1 MNIYDYIKN
10 GVIMTENNNLDTK
23 ENAKDEE
30 NKLFFKSFSD
40 FKDFIESSK
49 YSIRSISENEIIFKF
64 DDKDQTTNFFTMVID
79 EDVEAFLKLKDNLES
94 AKKELNEK
102 LLRLAAEFEN
112 YKKRNLIEKK
122 QATYIAKENM
132 LRDLLFFID
141 NFERGLNLY
150 ENTQKDTDFFKG
162 MKSVEKD
169 FQTFLEKNN
178 IKKININIGDDFNPN
193 FHQALE
199 LKKSDK
205 FDSNKILEVIQTGYS
220 LDDKL
225 LRPSLVIV
233 SSGADNE

>member
-1 MNIYDYIKN
+1 
-10 GVIMTENNNLDTK
+10 MTENNNLDTK
-23 ENAKDEE
+23 ENTEDEE

-40 FKDFIESSK
+40 FKDFIENSK
-49 YSIRSISENEIIFKF
+49 YSTRSISENEIIFKF
-64 DDKDQTTNFFTMVID
+64 DDKDQTTNFFTMVVN

>member
-1 MNIYDYIKN
+1 MSENKN
-10 GVIMTENNNLDTK
+10 LEQK
-23 ENAKDEE
+23 ENSKKEE
-30 NKLFFKSFSD
+30 NKLVFKSFSD
-40 FKDFIESSK
+40 FKSFIEGSEYTTVSSSK
-49 YSIRSISENEIIFKF
+49 NEIVFKF
-64 DDKDQTTNFFTMVID
+64 NDTDKFTNFFTIVND
-79 EDVEAFLKLKDNLES
+79 EDTEAFLKLKDDLEA

-122 QATYIAKENM
+122 QATYVAKENM

-141 NFERGLNLY
+141 NFERGLILY
-150 ENTQKDTDFFKG
+150 ENSQKDTDFFKG

-169 FQTFLEKNN
+169 FQNFLEKNN
-178 IKKININIGDDFNPN
+178 IEKININTGDDFDPN

-199 LKKSDK
+199 LKKSEK

>member
-1 MNIYDYIKN
+1 
-10 GVIMTENNNLDTK
+10 MTENNNLDTK
-23 ENAKDEE
+23 ENTEDEE

-79 EDVEAFLKLKDNLES
+79 EDVEAFLKLKDNLEL

>member
-1 MNIYDYIKN
+1 
-10 GVIMTENNNLDTK
+10 MTENNNLDTK
-23 ENAKDEE
+23 ENTEDEE

-40 FKDFIESSK
+40 FKDFIENSK
-49 YSIRSISENEIIFKF
+49 YPIKSISENEIIFKF

-79 EDVEAFLKLKDNLES
+79 EDVEAFLKLKDNLEL

>member
-1 MNIYDYIKN
+1 
-10 GVIMTENNNLDTK
+10 MTENNNLDTK
-23 ENAKDEE
+23 ENTKDEE

-49 YSIRSISENEIIFKF
+49 YSIKSISENEIIFKF
-64 DDKDQTTNFFTMVID
+64 DDKDQTTNFFTMVVN

-178 IKKININIGDDFNPN
+178 IKRININTGDDFNPN

>member
-1 MNIYDYIKN
+1 LNIYDYIKN

-23 ENAKDEE
+23 ENTKDEE

-64 DDKDQTTNFFTMVID
+64 DDKDQTTNFFTMVVN

>member
-1 MNIYDYIKN
+1 
-10 GVIMTENNNLDTK
+10 MTENNNLDTK
-23 ENAKDEE
+23 ENTEDKE
-30 NKLFFKSFSD
+30 NKLSFKSFSD

-49 YSIRSISENEIIFKF
+49 YSIKSISENEIIFKF
-64 DDKDQTTNFFTMVID
+64 DDKDQTTNFFTMVVN

>member
-1 MNIYDYIKN
+1 
-10 GVIMTENNNLDTK
+10 MTENNNLDTK
-23 ENAKDEE
+23 ENTEDEE

-40 FKDFIESSK
+40 FKDFIENSK
-49 YSIRSISENEIIFKF
+49 YSIKSISENEIIFKF

-79 EDVEAFLKLKDNLES
+79 EDVEAFLKLKDNLEL

-169 FQTFLEKNN
+169 FQTF
-178 IKKININIGDDFNPN
+178 
-193 FHQALE
+193 
-199 LKKSDK
+199 
-205 FDSNKILEVIQTGYS
+205 
-220 LDDKL
+220 
-225 LRPSLVIV
+225 
-233 SSGADNE
+233 

>member
-1 MNIYDYIKN
+1 MS
-10 GVIMTENNNLDTK
+10 ENNTLEQK
-23 ENAKDEE
+23 ENSKKEE
-30 NKLFFKSFSD
+30 NKSVFKSFID
-40 FKDFIESSK
+40 FKSFIEGSEYITVSSSK
-49 YSIRSISENEIIFKF
+49 NEIAFKF
-64 DDKDQTTNFFTMVID
+64 NDTDKFTNFLIIVND
-79 EDVEAFLKLKDNLES
+79 EDTEAFLKLKDDLEA

-122 QATYIAKENM
+122 QAIYVAKENM

-150 ENTQKDTDFFKG
+150 EDSQRDTDFFKG

-169 FQTFLEKNN
+169 FQNFLEKNN
-178 IKKININIGDDFNPN
+178 IEKININTGDDFDPN

-199 LKKSDK
+199 LKKSKK

>member
-1 MNIYDYIKN
+1 
-10 GVIMTENNNLDTK
+10 MTENNNLDTK
-23 ENAKDEE
+23 ENTKDEE

-40 FKDFIESSK
+40 FKDFIENSK
-49 YSIRSISENEIIFKF
+49 YSTRSISENEIIFKF
-64 DDKDQTTNFFTMVID
+64 DDKDQTTNFFTMVVN

>member
-1 MNIYDYIKN
+1 
-10 GVIMTENNNLDTK
+10 MTENNNLDTK
-23 ENAKDEE
+23 ENTKDEE

-64 DDKDQTTNFFTMVID
+64 DDKDQTTNFFTMVVN

-199 LKKSDK
+199 LKKSDE